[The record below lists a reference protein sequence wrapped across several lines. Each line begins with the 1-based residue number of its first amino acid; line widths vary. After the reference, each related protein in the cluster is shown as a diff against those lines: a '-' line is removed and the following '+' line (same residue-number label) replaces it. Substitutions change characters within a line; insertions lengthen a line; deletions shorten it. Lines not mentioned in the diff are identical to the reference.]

1 MPLHQR
7 QKLTLLFIL
16 LSATLVRTLGFI
28 TQSPPGPE
36 HDEVANWLIDRAI
49 LAGEHAVYF
58 TQAYG
63 HEAGFHYWQTLF
75 VWLVGDNLL
84 ALRAPAAL
92 MGVLSVAVTY
102 ALNRRLFGRN
112 AALII
117 AAIIAVLFMP
127 VFYSRLALRA
137 ISLPVTAGLCACFF
151 WDWLKTGRRL
161 FLILAAVFAGLSSYT
176 YLASRALPIF
186 FIGWFFALALLYR
199 LRVGHT
205 WKDWVT
211 FGATYFLVSLPLILF
226 LINPANVETR
236 VGEVDGPLQ
245 ALLAGD
251 VRPVLQNGLAILA
264 GFGFSG
270 DPLWRQGVAFQP
282 IFEPLFAILFY
293 LGLITALLKIR
304 DIRYSFILFW
314 LGASVIPSVVTIDA
328 PSTIRMILMLP
339 VTATFPI
346 VGLEQIFNL
355 FGISLISTEVPKNSK
370 VFHSFPQL
378 STRKGELSTTK
389 LNFAWVALLTAACLV
404 FYASRTM
411 RDIYQ
416 TWPNS
421 TEVQFVWQQALTE
434 IGRDIDQD
442 VEITEVSIA
451 GWTPD
456 TMDDPTMEL
465 VIQRSDVE
473 RRHFGR
479 IGSIETV
486 VIPADN
492 HTIYR
497 PTDLPFDPALEEWL
511 LQSYQSTTQGSF
523 TRYTP
528 LGPADFD
535 LLGSDVTMTHLQSG
549 NELTFVGYQPIKTES
564 VEIELITVWQVGAIP
579 APAEANTKLFLHLVD
594 ADGNLLAQH
603 DGLDA
608 SHRFW
613 QDGDWL
619 VQLHT
624 LPQQPGAAEMR
635 LGAYVGAEP
644 WPRFVQ
650 PSGQDVIVIPLP

>member
-7 QKLTLLFIL
+7 QKLLLLLIL
-16 LSATLVRTLGFI
+16 LVATAVRVVGFI

-36 HDEVANWLIDRAI
+36 HDEVANWLIDKSI

-75 VWLVGDNLL
+75 VWLVGDNVL

-92 MGVLSVAVTY
+92 LGVLSVAVTY

-151 WDWLKTGRRL
+151 WDWLKTGQRK
-161 FLILAAVFAGLSSYT
+161 FLILAAVLAGLSSYT

-186 FIGWFFALALLYR
+186 FIGWFIALALLHR
-199 LRVGHT
+199 MRVGHT
-205 WKDWVT
+205 AKDWLT
-211 FGATYFLVSLPLILF
+211 FAAVYLLVSLPLILF
-226 LINPANVETR
+226 LQNPANVETR

-245 ALLAGD
+245 AMLAGD
-251 VRPVLQNGLAILA
+251 LRPVLQNSLAILG

-282 IFEPLFAILFY
+282 IFEPLFAIFFY
-293 LGLITALLKIR
+293 VGLITALIKIR
-304 DIRYSFILFW
+304 DMRYSFLLIW

-328 PSTIRMILMLP
+328 PSTIRMILMVP
-339 VTATFPI
+339 VTATFPV
-346 VGLEQIFNL
+346 VGLEQILNR
-355 FGISLISTEVPKNSK
+355 FGISLVSTEVPKNPA
-370 VFHSFPQL
+370 VIHSYPQL

-389 LNFAWVALLTAACLV
+389 LNFAWIALLTASCLV

-411 RDIYQ
+411 RDITQ
-416 TWPNS
+416 TWPTS
-421 TEVQFVWQQALTE
+421 TEVRFVWQEAFAQ
-434 IGRDIDQD
+434 IGRDIDQTPQIAD
-442 VEITEVSIA
+442 VSIA

-465 VIQRSDVE
+465 VTKRGDVT

-479 IGSIETV
+479 VGTIETL
-486 VIPADN
+486 VIPPHP

-497 PTDLPFDPALEEWL
+497 PSDLPFDPIIESQILANYDTELIDA
-511 LQSYQSTTQGSF
+511 F
-523 TRYTP
+523 TRYRSTA
-528 LGPADFD
+528 PAE
-535 LLGSDVTMTHLQSG
+535 LELMGEGVTVTHPPSG
-549 NELTFVGYQPIKTES
+549 NELRFVGHQPITTNND
-564 VEIELITVWQVGAIP
+564 EIKLLTVWQVGAIP
-579 APAEANTKLFLHLVD
+579 APAAPNTKLFLHLVD
-594 ADGNLLAQH
+594 VDGNLLAQH

-608 SHRFW
+608 PHRFW
-613 QDGDWL
+613 QTGDLL
-619 VQLHT
+619 VQLHSV
-624 LPQQPGAAEMR
+624 PQDSAAAELR
-635 LGAYVGAEP
+635 LGAYVGAPP
-644 WPRFVQ
+644 WERFVQ
-650 PSGQDVIVIPLP
+650 ADGRDVIVIPLP